1 MADTTRPIPPET
13 AAVFPESKKQSFDAV
28 INAKSE
34 DRWKVLQVEEDTRKS
49 AGTDSPPPHLNEVLI
64 GRLNIYVTFS
74 VLYWIILDNLVE
86 LLMSFLAFLKHSD

>member
-34 DRWKVLQVEEDTRKS
+34 DRLKVLQVEEDTRKL
-49 AGTDSPPPHLNEVLI
+49 AGTDSPPPQLTEALI
-64 GRLNIYVTFS
+64 GNLNIYVTFS
-74 VLYWIILDNLVE
+74 VLYWIILDAVFTIYLGY
-86 LLMSFLAFLKHSD
+86 SGHFGRF